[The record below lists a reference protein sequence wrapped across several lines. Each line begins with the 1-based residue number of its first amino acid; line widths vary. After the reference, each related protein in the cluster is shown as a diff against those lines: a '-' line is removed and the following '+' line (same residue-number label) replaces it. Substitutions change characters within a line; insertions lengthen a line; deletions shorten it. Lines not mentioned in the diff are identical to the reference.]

1 MCGKRPNR
9 GRFGGAELMDNE
21 QQPDHR
27 PKVRTIKRPR
37 RLVSRT
43 RVIMILLLLVAIPVF
58 IALANKTVHENAE
71 AIRQTF
77 GQ

>member
-1 MCGKRPNR
+1 
-9 GRFGGAELMDNE
+9 MDNE
-21 QQPDHR
+21 QQPDR
-27 PKVRTIKRPR
+27 PKVRAIKRAK

-43 RVIMILLLLVAIPVF
+43 RVIMILLLAVAIPIF

-71 AIRQTF
+71 AIRQAF

>member
-1 MCGKRPNR
+1 MCGKRPSSVSR
-9 GRFGGAELMDNE
+9 QTEVMDNE
-21 QQPDHR
+21 QQPDR
-27 PKVRTIKRPR
+27 PKVHTIKRSK

-43 RVIMILLLLVAIPVF
+43 RVIMILLLIVAIPVF

-77 GQ
+77 GR

>member
-1 MCGKRPNR
+1 MENQDNPDRSKVHTKR
-9 GRFGGAELMDNE
+9 
-21 QQPDHR
+21 Q
-27 PKVRTIKRPR
+27 K

-43 RVIMILLLLVAIPVF
+43 RVIMILLLIVAIPIF

>member
-1 MCGKRPNR
+1 MCAKRPSR
-9 GRFGGAELMDNE
+9 GLLRRADVMDDE
-21 QQPDHR
+21 QQPER
-27 PKVRTIKRPR
+27 PKVQSIKRAKP
-37 RLVSRT
+37 LVSRT

-71 AIRQTF
+71 AIRQAF

>member
-1 MCGKRPNR
+1 
-9 GRFGGAELMDNE
+9 MDNE
-21 QQPDHR
+21 QQPDR
-27 PKVRTIKRPR
+27 PKVQRIKRSK

-58 IALANKTVHENAE
+58 IMLANKTVHENAE

>member
-1 MCGKRPNR
+1 
-9 GRFGGAELMDNE
+9 MDNE
-21 QQPDHR
+21 QQPGR
-27 PKVRTIKRPR
+27 PKVRTVKRSR

-43 RVIMILLLLVAIPVF
+43 RVIMMLLLLVAIPIF
-58 IALANKTVHENAE
+58 IVLANKTVHENAE

>member
-1 MCGKRPNR
+1 
-9 GRFGGAELMDNE
+9 MDNE
-21 QQPDHR
+21 QQPDR
-27 PKVRTIKRPR
+27 PKVQHIKRSR

-43 RVIMILLLLVAIPVF
+43 RVIMLLLLLVAIPIF
-58 IALANKTVHENAE
+58 IMLANKTVHENAE

>member
-1 MCGKRPNR
+1 MCGKRPSR

-21 QQPDHR
+21 QQPGR
-27 PKVRTIKRPR
+27 PKVPTIKRAR

>member
-1 MCGKRPNR
+1 
-9 GRFGGAELMDNE
+9 MDNE
-21 QQPDHR
+21 QQPER
-27 PKVRTIKRPR
+27 PKVHSIKRAKP
-37 RLVSRT
+37 LVSRT
-43 RVIMILLLLVAIPVF
+43 RVIMILLLLVAIPIF

>member
-1 MCGKRPNR
+1 
-9 GRFGGAELMDNE
+9 MDNE
-21 QQPDHR
+21 QQPGR
-27 PKVRTIKRPR
+27 PKVRTIKRSR

-43 RVIMILLLLVAIPVF
+43 RVIMMLLLLVAIPIF

-71 AIRQTF
+71 AIRQVF

>member
-1 MCGKRPNR
+1 
-9 GRFGGAELMDNE
+9 MDDE
-21 QQPDHR
+21 QQPER
-27 PKVRTIKRPR
+27 PKVQSIKRAKP
-37 RLVSRT
+37 LVSRT

-71 AIRQTF
+71 AIRQAF

>member
-1 MCGKRPNR
+1 M
-9 GRFGGAELMDNE
+9 MDNE
-21 QQPDHR
+21 QQQPGR
-27 PKVRTIKRPR
+27 PKVRTIKRSR
-37 RLVSRT
+37 RFVSRT

-58 IALANKTVHENAE
+58 IALANKTVRENAE

>member
-1 MCGKRPNR
+1 
-9 GRFGGAELMDNE
+9 MDNE
-21 QQPDHR
+21 QQPDH
-27 PKVRTIKRPR
+27 PKIHSIKRPK

-58 IALANKTVHENAE
+58 IMLANKTMHENAE

>member
-1 MCGKRPNR
+1 
-9 GRFGGAELMDNE
+9 MDNE
-21 QQPDHR
+21 QQPGR
-27 PKVRTIKRPR
+27 PKVRTVKRSK

-58 IALANKTVHENAE
+58 IMLANKTVHENAE

>member
-1 MCGKRPNR
+1 MCGKRPSR
-9 GRFGGAELMDNE
+9 RARSRAEVMDNE
-21 QQPDHR
+21 QQPGR

-43 RVIMILLLLVAIPVF
+43 RVIMMLLLLVAIPIF

-77 GQ
+77 GR

>member
-9 GRFGGAELMDNE
+9 GRFGGAELMDDE
-21 QQPDHR
+21 QQPER
-27 PKVRTIKRPR
+27 PKVHSIKRSK

>member
-1 MCGKRPNR
+1 MENQ
-9 GRFGGAELMDNE
+9 DN
-21 QQPDHR
+21 PDR
-27 PKVRTIKRPR
+27 SKVYTIKRQK

-43 RVIMILLLLVAIPVF
+43 RVIMILLLIVAIPIF

>member
-1 MCGKRPNR
+1 
-9 GRFGGAELMDNE
+9 MDNE
-21 QQPDHR
+21 QQPDR
-27 PKVRTIKRPR
+27 PKIHSIKRPK

-58 IALANKTVHENAE
+58 IMLANKTVHENAE
-71 AIRQTF
+71 AIRKTF

>member
-1 MCGKRPNR
+1 M
-9 GRFGGAELMDNE
+9 ENE
-21 QQPDHR
+21 ENPDR
-27 PKVRTIKRPR
+27 AKVHTIKRPK

-43 RVIMILLLLVAIPVF
+43 RVVMILLLIVAIPVF

-77 GQ
+77 GR

>member
-1 MCGKRPNR
+1 
-9 GRFGGAELMDNE
+9 MDNE
-21 QQPDHR
+21 QQPGR
-27 PKVRTIKRPR
+27 PKVRTIKRPT

-43 RVIMILLLLVAIPVF
+43 RVIMLLLLLVAIPIF
-58 IALANKTVHENAE
+58 IALANKTVLENAE

>member
-1 MCGKRPNR
+1 
-9 GRFGGAELMDNE
+9 MDNE
-21 QQPDHR
+21 QQPGR

-58 IALANKTVHENAE
+58 IVLANKTVHENAE
-71 AIRQTF
+71 AIRQVF